1 MSLARLLEGE
11 EVPRRS
17 AALVLE
23 AFRDTRVVALQG
35 ARQVGKSTLARAVL
49 ASRPGARSFSLDD
62 PLTRSAAEAD
72 PSGFLSDVEGTMLID
87 EVHRVPELVLAIK
100 ASVDRDPRPGRFLL
114 TGSAHLLSTPG
125 FADSLAGRVE
135 FIDLWPFTQ
144 GELRDDSDGFVRAVF
159 AGEEPRFRSELSRSE
174 YIELVAAGGF
184 PEALRRVEP
193 GRRSRWYASYV
204 RGLVHRDLPDI
215 ARIDRVEELPRLLR
229 MMASRTAQSVSA
241 EPLATELGITANT
254 VRRYI
259 GLLETAYLVARLP
272 PWSRNATSRM
282 VKSPKLHF
290 VDSGLCAYLRGM
302 DVRRLGADPGAAIES
317 FVAMEL
323 LRQASWLDEPVSL
336 SHLRTRDGVEVD
348 VVLEAVDGRVFGVE
362 VKAGATVRPAD
373 FRGLRRLAT
382 EAGDRFI
389 GGVVLHTGPDSLP
402 FGPNL
407 RAAPIEALWRT
418 A

>member
-1 MSLARLLEGE
+1 MSLSRLLAGE
-11 EVPRRS
+11 ELSRQS
-17 AALVLE
+17 ATLVLE

-49 ASRPGARSFSLDD
+49 ASRPGGRSFSLDD

-72 PSGFLSDVEGTMLID
+72 PSGFLSNASGTMLID

-114 TGSAHLLSTPG
+114 TGSAHLLSTAG

-144 GELRDDSDGFVRAVF
+144 GELRDGADGFVREVF
-159 AGEEPRFRSELSRSE
+159 AGEQPRLTSELGRRD
-174 YIELVAAGGF
+174 YIELIAAGGF

-204 RGLVHRDLPDI
+204 KGLVHKDLPEI
-215 ARIDRVEELPRLLR
+215 ARIDRLEELPRLLR
-229 MMASRTAQSVSA
+229 MLASRTAQSVSA
-241 EPLATELGITANT
+241 DSLAAELGITANT

-259 GLLETAYLVARLP
+259 GLLEAAYLVTRLP
-272 PWSRNATSRM
+272 PWSRNETSRM

-290 VDSGLCAYLRGM
+290 VDSGLCAYLRGV
-302 DVRRLGADPGAAIES
+302 DVRRLEADPGAAIES
-317 FVAMEL
+317 FVVMEL
-323 LRQASWLDEPVSL
+323 LRQASWMDEPVSL

-348 VVLEAVDGRVFGVE
+348 VVLETLDGRVFGVE
-362 VKAGATVRPAD
+362 AKAGATVRAAD
-373 FRGLRRLAT
+373 FRGLRHLAT

-407 RAAPIEALWRT
+407 SAVPIEALWRT